1 MKFSKRLFFILL
13 IPYILMSCQAKNDEF
28 KNERLPNV
36 VIIFTDDQGYGDVG
50 VYGARGYTTPN
61 LDKMAA
67 EGMRFTD
74 FYSAQAV
81 CSASRAGLLTGCYP
95 NRIGV
100 SGAFMPWA
108 KVGIN
113 ENEVTIAELLKQKDY
128 ATGIFGKWHLGH
140 HEKFLPLQHG
150 FDEYFGIPY
159 SNDMWPVNYDGK
171 PVTDSA
177 SAPNKFRHPPLP
189 VIEGNEK
196 IKEIHDLAGQDQL
209 TTWYTEKAVQF
220 IENHR
225 DQPFFLYIPHSMPH
239 VPLGVSDKFAGK
251 SEQGTY
257 GDVMMEID
265 WSVGEILKTLKTQGL
280 EENTIVIFT
289 TDNGPWL
296 NFGNNAG
303 STGGLREGKGT
314 SFEGGQKVPCIIKWP
329 ENVQE
334 GVICN
339 NMASTI
345 DILPTLAEI
354 TSTQLPDH
362 KIDGV
367 SILSL
372 LKGETGANP
381 RDNLLYYYR
390 RNSLEAVRVGD
401 WKLVFPH
408 DHRSYEDVLPGNDGW
423 PGPYKQGRAELAL
436 YDLRRDPG
444 ERYNVIDQYP
454 EITEKLQKFAEEVR
468 QDLGDD
474 LTDNEGVNR
483 RPIGRLQE
491 FSE

>member
-1 MKFSKRLFFILL
+1 MKFFKRLFFILSTPL
-13 IPYILMSCQAKNDEF
+13 ILLSCKADKDQVLS
-28 KNERLPNV
+28 ERLPNV

-61 LDKMAA
+61 LDKMAS

-81 CSASRAGLLTGCYP
+81 CSASRAALLTGCYP

-140 HEKFLPLQHG
+140 LKEFLPLQHG

-159 SNDMWPVNYDGK
+159 SNDMWPVNYDGQ

-177 SAPNKFRHPPLP
+177 AVPHKFRHPPLP
-189 VIEGNEK
+189 LIEGNEK
-196 IKEIHDLAGQDQL
+196 IKEIHDLEGQNQL
-209 TTWYTEKAVQF
+209 TTWYTERAVRF
-220 IENHR
+220 IENNKG
-225 DQPFFLYIPHSMPH
+225 QPFFLYLPHSMPH

-251 SEQGTY
+251 SEQGMY

-265 WSVGEILKTLKTQGL
+265 WSVGEILKALKTHGL
-280 EENTIVIFT
+280 EENTLVIFT

-296 NFGNNAG
+296 NFGNHAG

-329 ENVQE
+329 
-334 GVICN
+334 GVVPAGLICN

-345 DILPTLAEI
+345 DLLPTIAEI
-354 TSTQLPDH
+354 TGTKLPDH
-362 KIDGV
+362 IIDGV

-372 LKGETGANP
+372 LKGDPDANP

-390 RNSLEAVRVGD
+390 RNSLEAVRIGD

-408 DHRSYEDVLPGNDGW
+408 EHRSYEDVLPGNDGW
-423 PGPYKQGRAELAL
+423 PGPYKNGQAVLGL

-444 ERYNVIDQYP
+444 ERYNVIEQYP
-454 EITEKLQKFAEEVR
+454 EIVVELEHFAEEAR

-474 LTDNEGVNR
+474 LTNVEGMNR
-483 RPIGRLQE
+483 RPIGR
-491 FSE
+491 SEE

>member
-1 MKFSKRLFFILL
+1 MGFLHRVVFVFSIS
-13 IPYILMSCQAKNDEF
+13 YILFSCQANNGDIKND
-28 KNERLPNV
+28 KLPNV

-61 LDKMAA
+61 LDKMAS

-113 ENEVTIAELLKQKDY
+113 QDEVTIAELLKQKNY

-140 HEKFLPLQHG
+140 HKQFLPLQHG

-171 PVTDSA
+171 PVSDSA
-177 SAPNKFRHPPLP
+177 AAPNKFRHPPLP
-189 VIEGNEK
+189 LIEGNEK
-196 IKEIHDLAGQDQL
+196 IKEIHDLDGQNQL
-209 TTWYTEKAVQF
+209 TTWYTQRAVQF
-220 IENHR
+220 IENHK
-225 DQPFFLYIPHSMPH
+225 DQPFFLYVPHSMPH
-239 VPLGVSDKFAGK
+239 VPLGVSEKFAGK
-251 SEQGTY
+251 SEQGMY

-265 WSVGEILKTLKTQGL
+265 WSVGEILKALKIHEL
-280 EENTIVIFT
+280 EKNTIVIFT

-296 NFGNNAG
+296 NFGNHAG

-329 ENVQE
+329 GIVPE

-372 LKGETGANP
+372 LKGDPDANP

-390 RNSLEAVRVGD
+390 RNSLEAVRIGD
-401 WKLVFPH
+401 WKMVFPH
-408 DHRSYEDVLPGNDGW
+408 EHRSYEDVLPGNDGW

-444 ERYNVIDQYP
+444 ERYNVLEQYP
-454 EITEKLQKFAEEVR
+454 EMAENLQKFAEDAR
-468 QDLGDD
+468 KDLGDD
-474 LTDNEGVNR
+474 LTDSEGINR
-483 RPIGRLQE
+483 RPIGRLKE
-491 FSE
+491 

>member
-1 MKFSKRLFFILL
+1 MNFFDRFFLALSIPLILL
-13 IPYILMSCQAKNDEF
+13 SCQASKDQAN
-28 KNERLPNV
+28 NERLPNV

-50 VYGARGYTTPN
+50 AYGARGFTTPN
-61 LDKMAA
+61 LDKMASQ
-67 EGMRFTD
+67 GMRFTD

-81 CSASRAGLLTGCYP
+81 CSASRAALLTGCYP

-140 HEKFLPLQHG
+140 HREFLPLQHG

-159 SNDMWPVNYDGK
+159 SNDMWPVNYDGS
-171 PVTDSA
+171 PVLDSA
-177 SAPNKFRHPPLP
+177 TAPNKFRHPPLP
-189 VIEGNEK
+189 LIEGNEK
-196 IKEIHDLAGQDQL
+196 IKEIHDLNGQNQL
-209 TTWYTEKAVQF
+209 TTWYTEKAVRF
-220 IENHR
+220 IENHK
-225 DQPFFLYIPHSMPH
+225 DKPFFLYVPHSMPH

-251 SEQGTY
+251 SEQGMY

-265 WSVGEILKTLKTQGL
+265 WSVGEILEALEIHGL
-280 EENTIVIFT
+280 EENTLVIFT

-296 NFGNNAG
+296 NFGNHAG

-329 ENVQE
+329 GVVPE
-334 GVICN
+334 GVVCN

-354 TSTQLPDH
+354 TSTKLPDH

-367 SILSL
+367 SILPL
-372 LKGETGANP
+372 LKGDPDAEP

-390 RNSLEAVRVGD
+390 RNSLEAVRIGD

-408 DHRSYEDVLPGNDGW
+408 WHRSYEDVLPGNDGW
-423 PGPYKQGRAELAL
+423 PGPYKDGQAVLGL

-444 ERYNVIDQYP
+444 ERYNVIEQYP
-454 EITEKLQKFAEEVR
+454 EIVKKLELFAEAAR

-474 LTDNEGVNR
+474 LMNIEGENR
-483 RPIGRLQE
+483 RSIGKLE
-491 FSE
+491 E

>member
-1 MKFSKRLFFILL
+1 MKFFKRLCFILATPL
-13 IPYILMSCQAKNDEF
+13 ILFSCDSGKDQAL
-28 KNERLPNV
+28 NERLPNV

-50 VYGARGYTTPN
+50 VYGARGYTTPH
-61 LDKMAA
+61 LDKMASQ
-67 EGMRFTD
+67 GMRFTD

-81 CSASRAGLLTGCYP
+81 CSASRAALLTGCYP

-140 HEKFLPLQHG
+140 LKEFLPLQHG

-159 SNDMWPVNYDGK
+159 SNDMWPVNYDGQ

-177 SAPNKFRHPPLP
+177 AIPHKFRHPPLP
-189 VIEGNEK
+189 LIEGNEK
-196 IKEIHDLAGQDQL
+196 IKEILDLDGQNQL
-209 TTWYTEKAVQF
+209 TTWYTERAVQF
-220 IENHR
+220 IEKNK
-225 DQPFFLYIPHSMPH
+225 DQPFFLYVPHSMPH

-251 SEQGTY
+251 SEQGMY

-265 WSVGEILKTLKTQGL
+265 WSVGEILKALKTYGL
-280 EENTIVIFT
+280 EENTLVIFT

-296 NFGNNAG
+296 NFGNHAG

-329 ENVQE
+329 GVVPE

-345 DILPTLAEI
+345 DLLPTLAEI
-354 TSTQLPDH
+354 TSTKLPDH
-362 KIDGV
+362 KIDGI
-367 SILSL
+367 SILPL
-372 LKGETGANP
+372 LKGDADANP

-390 RNSLEAVRVGD
+390 RNSLEAVRIGD

-408 DHRSYEDVLPGNDGW
+408 EHRSYEDVLPGNDGW
-423 PGPYKQGRAELAL
+423 PGPYKSGQSVLGL

-444 ERYNVIDQYP
+444 ERYNVIEQYP
-454 EITEKLQKFAEEVR
+454 EIVKELELFAEEAR

-474 LTDNEGVNR
+474 LTNTEGMNR
-483 RPIGRLQE
+483 RPIGHLKQ
-491 FSE
+491 

>member
-1 MKFSKRLFFILL
+1 MKFFKRLCISFSIPLILF
-13 IPYILMSCQAKNDEF
+13 SCEASIDQVR
-28 KNERLPNV
+28 NEKLPNV

-61 LDKMAA
+61 LDKMASQ
-67 EGMRFTD
+67 GMRFTD

-81 CSASRAGLLTGCYP
+81 CSASRAALLTGCYP

-140 HEKFLPLQHG
+140 LKEFLPLQHG

-159 SNDMWPVNYDGK
+159 SNDMWPVNYDGQ

-177 SAPNKFRHPPLP
+177 AVPHKFRHPPLP
-189 VIEGNEK
+189 LIEGNEK
-196 IKEIHDLAGQDQL
+196 IKEIHDLEGQNQL
-209 TTWYTEKAVQF
+209 TTWYTERAVQF
-220 IENHR
+220 IEKNK
-225 DQPFFLYIPHSMPH
+225 DQSFFLYVPHSMPH

-251 SEQGTY
+251 SEQGMY

-265 WSVGEILKTLKTQGL
+265 WSVGEILKALKTHGL
-280 EENTIVIFT
+280 EENTLVVFT

-296 NFGNNAG
+296 NFGNHAG

-329 ENVQE
+329 GVVPE

-345 DILPTLAEI
+345 DLLPTLAEI
-354 TSTQLPDH
+354 TSTKLPDH

-367 SILSL
+367 SILPL
-372 LKGETGANP
+372 LKGDPDANP

-390 RNSLEAVRVGD
+390 RNSLEAVRIGD

-408 DHRSYEDVLPGNDGW
+408 EHRSYEDVLPGNDGW
-423 PGPYKQGRAELAL
+423 PGPYKSGQSVLGL
-436 YDLRRDPG
+436 YNLRRDPG
-444 ERYNVIDQYP
+444 ERYNVIEQYP
-454 EITEKLQKFAEEVR
+454 EIVEELEHFAEEAR

-474 LTDNEGVNR
+474 LTNTEGMNR
-483 RPIGRLQE
+483 RPIGRLE
-491 FSE
+491 E

>member
-1 MKFSKRLFFILL
+1 MKFFKRLFISFSIPLILF
-13 IPYILMSCQAKNDEF
+13 SCEASKDQAR
-28 KNERLPNV
+28 NEKLPNV

-61 LDKMAA
+61 LDKMASQ
-67 EGMRFTD
+67 GMRFTD

-81 CSASRAGLLTGCYP
+81 CSASRAALLTGCYP

-128 ATGIFGKWHLGH
+128 TTGIFGKWHLGH
-140 HEKFLPLQHG
+140 LKEFLPLQHG

-159 SNDMWPVNYDGK
+159 SNDMWPVNFDGQ
-171 PVTDSA
+171 PVTDSTA
-177 SAPNKFRHPPLP
+177 VPHKFRHPPLP
-189 VIEGNEK
+189 LIEGNEK
-196 IKEIHDLAGQDQL
+196 IKEIHDLDGQNQL
-209 TTWYTEKAVQF
+209 TTWYTERALQF
-220 IENHR
+220 IEKNKN
-225 DQPFFLYIPHSMPH
+225 QPFFLYVPHSMPH

-251 SEQGTY
+251 SEQGMY

-265 WSVGEILKTLKTQGL
+265 WSVGEILKAIKTHGL
-280 EENTIVIFT
+280 EENTLVIFT

-296 NFGNNAG
+296 NFGNHAG

-329 ENVQE
+329 GVVPE

-345 DILPTLAEI
+345 DLLPTLAEI
-354 TSTQLPDH
+354 TSTKLPDH
-362 KIDGV
+362 KIDGI
-367 SILSL
+367 SILPL
-372 LKGETGANP
+372 LKGDPDANP

-390 RNSLEAVRVGD
+390 RNSLEAVRIGD

-408 DHRSYEDVLPGNDGW
+408 EHRSYEDVLPGNDGW
-423 PGPYKQGRAELAL
+423 PGPYKSGQSVLGLF
-436 YDLRRDPG
+436 DLRRDPG
-444 ERYNVIDQYP
+444 ERYNVIEQYP
-454 EITEKLQKFAEEVR
+454 EIVEELEHFAEEAR

-474 LTDNEGVNR
+474 ITNTEGMNR
-483 RPIGRLQE
+483 RPIGRLKE
-491 FSE
+491 

>member
-1 MKFSKRLFFILL
+1 MNFYNRLINSLSITLFLL
-13 IPYILMSCQAKNDEF
+13 SCQVGKDHTS
-28 KNERLPNV
+28 NEKLPNV
-36 VIIFTDDQGYGDVG
+36 VIVFTDDQGYGDVG

-61 LDKMAA
+61 LDKMAS

-81 CSASRAGLLTGCYP
+81 CSASRAALLTGCYP

-140 HEKFLPLQHG
+140 HKEFLPLQHG

-159 SNDMWPVNYDGK
+159 SNDMWPVNYDGS
-171 PVTDSA
+171 PVLDSA
-177 SAPNKFRHPPLP
+177 EAPNKFRHPPLP
-189 VIEGNEK
+189 LIEGNEK
-196 IKEIHDLAGQDQL
+196 IKEIHDLEGQNQL

-220 IENHR
+220 IENHT
-225 DQPFFLYIPHSMPH
+225 DQPFFLYVPHSMPH
-239 VPLGVSDKFAGK
+239 VPLGASEKFAGK
-251 SEQGTY
+251 SEQGMY

-265 WSVGEILKTLKTQGL
+265 WSVGEILKALKMHGL
-280 EENTIVIFT
+280 EENTIVFFT

-296 NFGNNAG
+296 NFGNHAG

-329 ENVQE
+329 GVVPE
-334 GVICN
+334 GVVCN

-354 TSTQLPDH
+354 TSSNLPDH

-372 LKGETGANP
+372 LKGVPDANP

-390 RNSLEAVRVGD
+390 RNSLEAVRMGD

-408 DHRSYEDVLPGNDGW
+408 GHRSYEDVLPGNDGW
-423 PGPYKQGRAELAL
+423 PGPYKNGQAVLGL

-444 ERYNVIDQYP
+444 ERYNVLEQYP
-454 EITEKLQKFAEEVR
+454 EITEKLEHFAEEAR

-474 LTDNEGVNR
+474 LTNTEGRNR
-483 RPIGRLQE
+483 RPIGRLE
-491 FSE
+491 E